1 MMSIKSIGGLG
12 IDRIMDG
19 YIIIIIIIIWI
30 HSIHRPADVYC
41 AKSSLTGQIHK
52 TREQHVGQRE
62 SHIKRDLMDLAT
74 FQDWLEG
81 HFTFINS
88 IELISLENGA
98 TVSEESKANCDEA
111 EQIGAAI
118 SAIS

>member
-12 IDRIMDG
+12 KDRIMDG
-19 YIIIIIIIIWI
+19 NIIIIWI
-30 HSIHRPADVYC
+30 HSIHRLADVYC

-52 TREQHVGQRE
+52 THEQHVEQRE
-62 SHIKRDLMDLAT
+62 SRIKRDLMDLAT
-74 FQDWLEG
+74 FQDWFEG
-81 HFTFINS
+81 HFPFINS

-98 TVSEESKANCDEA
+98 TVSEESKANCNEA

-118 SAIS
+118 LAIS